1 MLSFTNVD
9 AAQPE
14 RAQLVAKRVTVCTGR
29 TQTTAD
35 APQRGVL
42 RLGEGAPLNGPAEAP
57 VRGGHRK
64 GPICFSDINRP
75 KATRTALSQ

>member
-14 RAQLVAKRVTVCTGR
+14 RAQLVAKRVTGR

-57 VRGGHRK
+57 VWGGHRK